1 MTEDND
7 ILTIKNLVK
16 DAPYHPMTE
25 EIVDMIEAKANNY
38 NSRGFFRNMVMF
50 QWAQI
55 ASNMRA
61 VISQPNEEDLTINTY
76 VVNLMTSGGGKNQS
90 LNFLEDY
97 ITRDFVDI
105 FKNCTYPEIAELS
118 IQQEALEN
126 ALQKGLSQAEAVHLQ
141 EPIRK
146 EYNNCGA
153 FLYKFDSGTGAA
165 YKQLRTKCQ
174 IAGIGALSFVC
185 DEIGNN
191 FKNNEELFN
200 AYLESY
206 DVGKGSSKLVK
217 NTSDANRTK
226 ERYSNVPC
234 NMLLFGT
241 PDALFD
247 SSFTEKA
254 FKDLLNTGMSRRCFF
269 GLGETVPHSN
279 VTVDQMFKQRYG
291 VKLDTSSSHIRDA
304 LKTLAAIKNHNKKIT
319 ISETLL
325 KSLALPYEKWCL
337 YRASQYPELG
347 NSITQLLQ
355 KEIQHRAFK
364 VLKLAGA
371 IAFINDDDEI
381 TQEAY
386 LAACKVAED
395 SGKAFYDML
404 HRPEPYIKLAKF
416 ISSTG
421 GRVYESTLVENL
433 PFFKAANSMDKK
445 SLLQLAMSWATE
457 NNLPIKK
464 CDNEGVPFYESIQI
478 EETNVDDLI
487 FTASTGISHGYEQPA
502 IGKRTLSSLV
512 KLGSMDGVHWC
523 NHRFIIDSANVQ
535 LGPHRSEN
543 TTLSGFNLVVFDVD
557 GKNGVASPIPEAI
570 SMLDGYT
577 YIIYTTKSHTEQ
589 LPCYRVILPLKYT
602 ISLNREDYKGF
613 MKNLEK
619 VLPFKGSDEQ
629 TYHRSRKWLSNNGTV
644 YSNLD
649 GQLFDP
655 LPYMPDTAQNTKRE
669 KEFKEL
675 NLKEATTIERWF
687 LARIKVG
694 SRNHELYKYGMLLCD
709 RNLDFDTIV
718 NAIQSLNSKLEE
730 PLGEQEL
737 RDTIFKSVQNKIASR

>member
-16 DAPYHPMTE
+16 DASYHPMTE

-38 NSRGFFRNMVMF
+38 NSRGFFRNMVVF

-76 VVNLMTSGGGKNQS
+76 VVNLMSSGGGKNQS

-97 ITRDFVDI
+97 ITRDFVDV
-105 FKNCTYPEIAELS
+105 FKNYVFPTVADTS
-118 IQQEALEN
+118 IEQEGLECAIYKGLDPSEAVKFQEA
-126 ALQKGLSQAEAVHLQ
+126 
-141 EPIRK
+141 IRK
-146 EYNNCGA
+146 EFTSCGS
-153 FLYKFDSGTGAA
+153 FLYKFDSGTGPA

-174 IAGIGALSFVC
+174 IADIGALSFIC

-206 DVGKGSSKLVK
+206 DVGKGSSKLIK
-217 NTSDANRTK
+217 NTSDAIRTK

-247 SSFTEKA
+247 SSLTEKA

-279 VTVDQMFKQRYG
+279 TTVEQMYRQRYA
-291 VKLDTSSSHIRDA
+291 VKLDTSSSPIRA
-304 LKTLAAIKNHNKKIT
+304 TLRQLASIGNHNKKIEL
-319 ISETLL
+319 SEQLL
-325 KSLALPYEKWCL
+325 KTLALPYEKWCL

-355 KEIQHRAFK
+355 KEVQHRAFK
-364 VLKLAGA
+364 VLKLSGA
-371 IAFINDDDEI
+371 IAFINGESEI
-381 TQEAY
+381 TPEAY
-386 LAACKVAED
+386 LAACKIAED

-404 HRPEPYIKLAKF
+404 HRPDPHIKLAKF

-433 PFFKAANSMDKK
+433 PFFKAASAMDKK
-445 SLLQLAMSWATE
+445 SLLQLAMAWAAE
-457 NNLPIKK
+457 NNIPIKK
-464 CDNEGVPFYESIQI
+464 CDNEGVPYYESIHI
-478 EETNVDDLI
+478 EETNIDNLI

-512 KLGSMDGVHWC
+512 KLGAMDGVHWC
-523 NHRFIIDSANVQ
+523 NHRFIIDSTNVQ

-543 TTLSGFNLVVFDVD
+543 TTLSGFNLIVFDVD
-557 GKNGVASPIPEAI
+557 GKNGEASPIPEAI

-589 LPCYRVILPLKYT
+589 QPCYRVILPLKYT

-619 VLPFKGSDEQ
+619 ALPFKGSDEQ

-649 GQLFDP
+649 SQLFDP

-669 KEFKEL
+669 KEYKEL
-675 NLKEATTIERWF
+675 NLKEATSIERWF

-718 NAIQSLNSKLEE
+718 GAIQSLNNKLEE

-737 RDTIFKSVQNKIASR
+737 RDTIFKSVQSKIASR

>member
-1 MTEDND
+1 
-7 ILTIKNLVK
+7 
-16 DAPYHPMTE
+16 
-25 EIVDMIEAKANNY
+25 
-38 NSRGFFRNMVMF
+38 
-50 QWAQI
+50 
-55 ASNMRA
+55 
-61 VISQPNEEDLTINTY
+61 
-76 VVNLMTSGGGKNQS
+76 
-90 LNFLEDY
+90 
-97 ITRDFVDI
+97 
-105 FKNCTYPEIAELS
+105 
-118 IQQEALEN
+118 
-126 ALQKGLSQAEAVHLQ
+126 
-141 EPIRK
+141 
-146 EYNNCGA
+146 
-153 FLYKFDSGTGAA
+153 
-165 YKQLRTKCQ
+165 
-174 IAGIGALSFVC
+174 
-185 DEIGNN
+185 
-191 FKNNEELFN
+191 
-200 AYLESY
+200 
-206 DVGKGSSKLVK
+206 
-217 NTSDANRTK
+217 
-226 ERYSNVPC
+226 
-234 NMLLFGT
+234 MLLFGT

-304 LKTLAAIKNHNKKIT
+304 LKQLASIKNYSKKIT

-371 IAFINDDDEI
+371 IAFINGEDEI
-381 TQEAY
+381 TQESY

-395 SGKAFYDML
+395 SGKAFYAML

-433 PFFKAANSMDKK
+433 PFFKSANSMDKK
-445 SLLQLAMSWATE
+445 SLLQLAMSWGAE
-457 NNLPIKK
+457 NNIPIKK
-464 CDNEGVPFYESIQI
+464 CDNDGVPYYESIYI
-478 EETNVDDLI
+478 EETKLDDLI
-487 FTASTGISHGYEQPA
+487 FTASTGISHGYDQPK
-502 IGKRTLSSLV
+502 IGKRNMSSLV

-523 NHRFIIDSANVQ
+523 NHRFINDSTNMH

-557 GKNGVASPIPEAI
+557 GKTCEASSIPEAI
-570 SMLDGYT
+570 SILDGYT
-577 YIIYTTKSHTEQ
+577 YIIYTTKSHTEES
-589 LPCYRVILPLKYT
+589 PCYRVVIPLKYT
-602 ISLNREDYKGF
+602 ISLNREDYKSF

-629 TYHRSRKWLSNNGTV
+629 TYHRSRKWVSNKGTV
-644 YSNLD
+644 YSNLE

-655 LPYMPDTAQNTKRE
+655 LPCVPDTTQNTKRE
-669 KEFKEL
+669 KEYREL
-675 NLKEATTIERWF
+675 NLKESTAIERWF
-687 LARIKVG
+687 LSRIKVG

-709 RNLDFDTIV
+709 RGLDFDSIV
-718 NAIQSLNSKLEE
+718 DAIQALNQKLEE

-737 RDTIFKSVQNKIASR
+737 QQTVFKSVQTKIDSR

>member
-1 MTEDND
+1 MIEDKD
-7 ILTIKNLVK
+7 IVNIKYLVNN
-16 DAPYHPMTE
+16 ASHHPMTE
-25 EIVDMIEAKANNY
+25 QIVDMIEAKANNY

-76 VVNLMTSGGGKNQS
+76 VVNLMSSGGGKNQS

-97 ITRDFVDI
+97 ITRDFVDV
-105 FKNCTYPEIAELS
+105 FKNCVFPTIAEAS
-118 IQQEALEN
+118 IEQEGLQCAVYKGLGEPEAIKFQEA
-126 ALQKGLSQAEAVHLQ
+126 
-141 EPIRK
+141 IRK
-146 EYNNCGA
+146 EFNSCGS
-153 FLYKFDSGTGAA
+153 FLYKFDSGTGPA

-174 IAGIGALSFVC
+174 IADIGALSFVC

-206 DVGKGSSKLVK
+206 DVGKGSSKLIK
-217 NTSDANRTK
+217 NTSDAIRTQ
-226 ERYSNVPC
+226 ERHSNVPC

-247 SSFTEKA
+247 SSLTEKA

-279 VTVDQMFKQRYG
+279 TTVDQMYKQRYEI
-291 VKLDTSSSHIRDA
+291 KLDTSSSSIRDKLKA
-304 LKTLAAIKNHNKKIT
+304 LASMGNHNKKIKL
-319 ISETLL
+319 SENLL
-325 KSLALPYEKWCL
+325 KTLALPYEKWCL

-371 IAFINDDDEI
+371 ISFIDGNDEI
-381 TQEAY
+381 TPEAY
-386 LAACKVAED
+386 LASCKLAEE
-395 SGKAFYDML
+395 SGQAFYAML

-433 PFFKAANSMDKK
+433 PFFKSANSMDKK

-457 NNLPIKK
+457 NNIPIKK
-464 CDNEGVPFYESIQI
+464 CDNEGVPYYESIHI
-478 EETNVDDLI
+478 EETKLDDLI
-487 FTASTGISHGYEQPA
+487 FTASTSISHGYEQPA
-502 IGKRTLSSLV
+502 MGKRNMSSLV

-523 NHRFIIDSANVQ
+523 NHRFIIDSANTQ

-543 TTLSGFNLVVFDVD
+543 TTLSGFNLIVLDVD
-557 GKNGVASPIPEAI
+557 GKNGLASPIEEAKA
-570 SMLDGYT
+570 MLDGYM
-577 YIIYTTKSHTEQ
+577 YIIYTTKSHAEAT
-589 LPCYRVILPLKYT
+589 PCYRVILPLKYT

-644 YSNLD
+644 YSNLE

-655 LPYMPDTAQNTKRE
+655 LPYMPDTAQNIKRE
-669 KEFKEL
+669 KEYKEL
-675 NLKEATTIERWF
+675 NLKEVTAIERWF
-687 LARIKVG
+687 LARIKIG

-709 RNLDFDTIV
+709 RGLDFDSIV
-718 NAIQSLNSKLEE
+718 SAIHSLNQKLEE

-737 RDTIFKSVQNKIASR
+737 RETIFKSVQTKIDSR